1 MNNFKSKILIFAI
14 IFVPITI
21 SLGLWQIERANEKK
35 VIISNYDKLL
45 VSTPITLQK
54 EQPLENWQPIET
66 VGAYQ
71 DLVIYEDN
79 AINSGKAGFKVYH
92 LFQNGD
98 GTFIFVH
105 RGFIE
110 RNLIKNNLPVFGIC
124 LGHQLLALTL
134 GAKTA
139 KMKLGHRGA
148 NHPVKNLVED
158 KVEITS
164 QNHGFEVIKRDLP
177 KKIKIT
183 HQSLFDNSIEGIQLK
198 NKPVFSVQYHPES
211 NPGPQDSVYLFKQFI
226 TSMKKNVKKKR
237 Y

>member
-1 MNNFKSKILIFAI
+1 LNNFKSKILIFAI

-45 VSTPITLQK
+45 VSTPIALQK
-54 EQPLENWQPIET
+54 EQPLDNWQPIET

-79 AINSGKAGFKVYH
+79 AINSSKAGFKVYH

-110 RNLIKNNLPVFGIC
+110 RNLIKNNLPRID
-124 LGHQLLALTL
+124 T
-134 GAKTA
+134 
-139 KMKLGHRGA
+139 
-148 NHPVKNLVED
+148 PVGKKN
-158 KVEITS
+158 
-164 QNHGFEVIKRDLP
+164 IKG
-177 KKIKIT
+177 T
-183 HQSLFDNSIEGIQLK
+183 T
-198 NKPVFSVQYHPES
+198 
-211 NPGPQDSVYLFKQFI
+211 LFKQNNTFVKNI
-226 TSMKKNVKKKR
+226 EESDIRIIQEFNTSVLIERFPILKDR
-237 Y
+237 YLHPFLFNLDVRDADKFQPIEKPVNMTATKHIGYAIQWFGLCAALIILTIYAYRRKGE

>member
-45 VSTPITLQK
+45 VSTPIALQK

-71 DLVIYEDN
+71 DLIIYEDN
-79 AINSGKAGFKVYH
+79 AINGGKAGFKVYH

-110 RNLIKNNLPVFGIC
+110 RNLIKNNLPRIDTPVGKKNI
-124 LGHQLLALTL
+124 LGT
-134 GAKTA
+134 T
-139 KMKLGHRGA
+139 
-148 NHPVKNLVED
+148 
-158 KVEITS
+158 
-164 QNHGFEVIKRDLP
+164 
-177 KKIKIT
+177 
-183 HQSLFDNSIEGIQLK
+183 
-198 NKPVFSVQYHPES
+198 
-211 NPGPQDSVYLFKQFI
+211 LFKQNNTFVKNI
-226 TSMKKNVKKKR
+226 EESDIRIIQEFNTSVLIERFPILKDR
-237 Y
+237 YLHPFLFNLDVRDADKFQPIEKPVNMTATKHIGYAIQWFGLCAALIILTIYAYRRKGE

>member
-45 VSTPITLQK
+45 VSTPIALQK

-110 RNLIKNNLPVFGIC
+110 RNLIKNNLPRIDTPLRKKNIKG
-124 LGHQLLALTL
+124 
-134 GAKTA
+134 TA
-139 KMKLGHRGA
+139 
-148 NHPVKNLVED
+148 
-158 KVEITS
+158 
-164 QNHGFEVIKRDLP
+164 
-177 KKIKIT
+177 
-183 HQSLFDNSIEGIQLK
+183 
-198 NKPVFSVQYHPES
+198 
-211 NPGPQDSVYLFKQFI
+211 LFKQNNTFVKNI
-226 TSMKKNVKKKR
+226 EESDIRIIQEFNTSVLIERFPILKDR
-237 Y
+237 YLHPFLFNLDVRDADKFQPIEKPVNMTATKHIGYAIQWFGLCAALIILTIYAYRRKGE

>member
-45 VSTPITLQK
+45 VSTPIALQK

-79 AINSGKAGFKVYH
+79 AINSGKAGFKIYH

-110 RNLIKNNLPVFGIC
+110 RNLIKNNLPRIDTPIG
-124 LGHQLLALTL
+124 
-134 GAKTA
+134 K
-139 KMKLGHRGA
+139 
-148 NHPVKNLVED
+148 KN
-158 KVEITS
+158 
-164 QNHGFEVIKRDLP
+164 IKG
-177 KKIKIT
+177 T
-183 HQSLFDNSIEGIQLK
+183 T
-198 NKPVFSVQYHPES
+198 
-211 NPGPQDSVYLFKQFI
+211 LFKQNNTFV
-226 TSMKKNVKKKR
+226 KNIEESDIRIIQEFNASVLIERFPILKDR
-237 Y
+237 YLHPFLFNLDVRDADKFQPIEKPVNMTATKHIGYAIQWFGLCAALIILTIYAYRRKGE

>member
-45 VSTPITLQK
+45 VSTPIALQK

-71 DLVIYEDN
+71 DLVVYEDN

-98 GTFIFVH
+98 GTFIFIH

-110 RNLIKNNLPVFGIC
+110 RNLIKNNLPRID
-124 LGHQLLALTL
+124 T
-134 GAKTA
+134 
-139 KMKLGHRGA
+139 
-148 NHPVKNLVED
+148 PVGKKN
-158 KVEITS
+158 
-164 QNHGFEVIKRDLP
+164 IKG
-177 KKIKIT
+177 T
-183 HQSLFDNSIEGIQLK
+183 T
-198 NKPVFSVQYHPES
+198 
-211 NPGPQDSVYLFKQFI
+211 LFKQNNTFVKNI
-226 TSMKKNVKKKR
+226 EESDIRIIQEFNTSVLIERFPILKDR
-237 Y
+237 YLHPFLFNLDVRDADKFQPIEKPVNMTATKHIGYAIQWFGLCAALIILTIYAYRRKGE

>member
-45 VSTPITLQK
+45 VSTPIALQK
-54 EQPLENWQPIET
+54 EQPLDNWQPIET

-71 DLVIYEDN
+71 DLVVYEDN

-110 RNLIKNNLPVFGIC
+110 RNLIKNNLPRID
-124 LGHQLLALTL
+124 T
-134 GAKTA
+134 
-139 KMKLGHRGA
+139 
-148 NHPVKNLVED
+148 PVGKKN
-158 KVEITS
+158 
-164 QNHGFEVIKRDLP
+164 IKG
-177 KKIKIT
+177 T
-183 HQSLFDNSIEGIQLK
+183 T
-198 NKPVFSVQYHPES
+198 
-211 NPGPQDSVYLFKQFI
+211 LFKQNNTFVKNI
-226 TSMKKNVKKKR
+226 EESDIRIIQEFNTSVLIERFPILKDR
-237 Y
+237 YLHPFLFNLDVRDADKFQPIEKPVNMTATKHIGYAIQWFGLCAALIILTIYAYRRKGE

>member
-45 VSTPITLQK
+45 VSTPIALQK

-110 RNLIKNNLPVFGIC
+110 RNLIKNNLPRIDTPVGKKNIK
-124 LGHQLLALTL
+124 G
-134 GAKTA
+134 TA
-139 KMKLGHRGA
+139 
-148 NHPVKNLVED
+148 
-158 KVEITS
+158 
-164 QNHGFEVIKRDLP
+164 
-177 KKIKIT
+177 
-183 HQSLFDNSIEGIQLK
+183 
-198 NKPVFSVQYHPES
+198 
-211 NPGPQDSVYLFKQFI
+211 LFKQNNTFVKNI
-226 TSMKKNVKKKR
+226 EESDIRIIQEFNTSVLIERFPILKDR
-237 Y
+237 YLHPFLFNLDVRDADKFQPIEKPVNMTASKHIGYAIQWFGLCAALIILTIYAYRRKGE

>member
-71 DLVIYEDN
+71 DLVVYEDN

-110 RNLIKNNLPVFGIC
+110 RNLIKNNLPRID
-124 LGHQLLALTL
+124 T
-134 GAKTA
+134 
-139 KMKLGHRGA
+139 
-148 NHPVKNLVED
+148 PVGKKN
-158 KVEITS
+158 
-164 QNHGFEVIKRDLP
+164 IKG
-177 KKIKIT
+177 T
-183 HQSLFDNSIEGIQLK
+183 T
-198 NKPVFSVQYHPES
+198 
-211 NPGPQDSVYLFKQFI
+211 LFKQNNTFVKNI
-226 TSMKKNVKKKR
+226 EESDIRIIQEFNTSVLIERFPILKDR
-237 Y
+237 YLHPFLFNLDVRDADKFKPIEKPVNMTATKHIGYAIQWFGLCAALIILTIYAYRRKGE

>member
-45 VSTPITLQK
+45 VSTPIALQK

-66 VGAYQ
+66 VGVYQ

-79 AINSGKAGFKVYH
+79 AINSGKAGFKIYH

-110 RNLIKNNLPVFGIC
+110 RNLIKNNLPRID
-124 LGHQLLALTL
+124 T
-134 GAKTA
+134 
-139 KMKLGHRGA
+139 
-148 NHPVKNLVED
+148 PVGKKN
-158 KVEITS
+158 
-164 QNHGFEVIKRDLP
+164 IKG
-177 KKIKIT
+177 T
-183 HQSLFDNSIEGIQLK
+183 T
-198 NKPVFSVQYHPES
+198 
-211 NPGPQDSVYLFKQFI
+211 LFKQNNTFVKNI
-226 TSMKKNVKKKR
+226 EESDIRIIQEFNTSVLIERFPILKDR
-237 Y
+237 YLHPFLFNLDVRDADKYQPIEKPVNMTASKHIGYAIQWFGLCAALIILTIYAYRRKGE

>member
-45 VSTPITLQK
+45 VSTPIALQK

-79 AINSGKAGFKVYH
+79 AINRGKAGFKIYH

-110 RNLIKNNLPVFGIC
+110 RNLIKNNLPRID
-124 LGHQLLALTL
+124 T
-134 GAKTA
+134 
-139 KMKLGHRGA
+139 
-148 NHPVKNLVED
+148 PVGKKN
-158 KVEITS
+158 
-164 QNHGFEVIKRDLP
+164 IKG
-177 KKIKIT
+177 T
-183 HQSLFDNSIEGIQLK
+183 T
-198 NKPVFSVQYHPES
+198 
-211 NPGPQDSVYLFKQFI
+211 LFKQNNTFVKNI
-226 TSMKKNVKKKR
+226 EESDIRIIQEFNTSVLIERFPILKDR
-237 Y
+237 YLHPFLFNLDVRDADKFQPIEKPVNMTATKHIGYAIQWFGLCAALIILTIYAYRRKGE

>member
-45 VSTPITLQK
+45 VSTPIALQK

-71 DLVIYEDN
+71 DLVVYEDN

-110 RNLIKNNLPVFGIC
+110 RNLIKNNLPRID
-124 LGHQLLALTL
+124 T
-134 GAKTA
+134 
-139 KMKLGHRGA
+139 
-148 NHPVKNLVED
+148 PVRKKN
-158 KVEITS
+158 
-164 QNHGFEVIKRDLP
+164 IKG
-177 KKIKIT
+177 T
-183 HQSLFDNSIEGIQLK
+183 T
-198 NKPVFSVQYHPES
+198 
-211 NPGPQDSVYLFKQFI
+211 LFKQNNTFVKNI
-226 TSMKKNVKKKR
+226 EESDIRIIQEFNTSVLIERFPILKDR
-237 Y
+237 YLHPFLFNLDVRDADKFQPIEKPVNMTASKHIGYAIQWFGLCAALIILTIYAYRRKGE

>member
-45 VSTPITLQK
+45 VSTPIALQK

-71 DLVIYEDN
+71 DLVVYEDN

-92 LFQNGD
+92 LFQNDD

-110 RNLIKNNLPVFGIC
+110 RNLIKNNLPRID
-124 LGHQLLALTL
+124 T
-134 GAKTA
+134 
-139 KMKLGHRGA
+139 
-148 NHPVKNLVED
+148 PVGKKN
-158 KVEITS
+158 
-164 QNHGFEVIKRDLP
+164 IKG
-177 KKIKIT
+177 T
-183 HQSLFDNSIEGIQLK
+183 T
-198 NKPVFSVQYHPES
+198 
-211 NPGPQDSVYLFKQFI
+211 LFKQNNTFVKNI
-226 TSMKKNVKKKR
+226 EESDIRIIQEFNTSVLIERFPILKDR
-237 Y
+237 YLHPFLFNLDVRDADKFQPIEKPVNMTATKHIGYAIQWFGLCAALIILTIYAYRRKGE

>member
-45 VSTPITLQK
+45 VSTPIALQK

-110 RNLIKNNLPVFGIC
+110 RNLIKNNLPRVDTPVGKKNI
-124 LGHQLLALTL
+124 LGT
-134 GAKTA
+134 T
-139 KMKLGHRGA
+139 
-148 NHPVKNLVED
+148 
-158 KVEITS
+158 
-164 QNHGFEVIKRDLP
+164 
-177 KKIKIT
+177 
-183 HQSLFDNSIEGIQLK
+183 
-198 NKPVFSVQYHPES
+198 
-211 NPGPQDSVYLFKQFI
+211 LFKQNNTFVKNI
-226 TSMKKNVKKKR
+226 EESDIRIIQEFNTSVLIERFPILKDR
-237 Y
+237 YLHPFLFNLDVRDADKFQPIEKPVNMTASKHIGYAIQWFGLCAALIILTIYAYRRKGE

>member
-110 RNLIKNNLPVFGIC
+110 RNLIKNNLPRIDTPLRKKNIKG
-124 LGHQLLALTL
+124 
-134 GAKTA
+134 TA
-139 KMKLGHRGA
+139 
-148 NHPVKNLVED
+148 
-158 KVEITS
+158 
-164 QNHGFEVIKRDLP
+164 
-177 KKIKIT
+177 
-183 HQSLFDNSIEGIQLK
+183 
-198 NKPVFSVQYHPES
+198 
-211 NPGPQDSVYLFKQFI
+211 LFKQNNTFVKNI
-226 TSMKKNVKKKR
+226 EESDIRIIQEFNTSVLIESFPILKDR
-237 Y
+237 YLHPFLFNLDVRDADKFQPIEKPVNMTASKHIGYAIQWFGLCAALIILTIYAYRRKGE

>member
-1 MNNFKSKILIFAI
+1 MNNFKSNILIFAI

-45 VSTPITLQK
+45 VSSPIALQK

-66 VGAYQ
+66 VGTYQ

-98 GTFIFVH
+98 GTFMFVH

-110 RNLIKNNLPVFGIC
+110 RNLIKNNLPRID
-124 LGHQLLALTL
+124 T
-134 GAKTA
+134 
-139 KMKLGHRGA
+139 
-148 NHPVKNLVED
+148 PVGKKN
-158 KVEITS
+158 
-164 QNHGFEVIKRDLP
+164 IKG
-177 KKIKIT
+177 T
-183 HQSLFDNSIEGIQLK
+183 T
-198 NKPVFSVQYHPES
+198 
-211 NPGPQDSVYLFKQFI
+211 LFKQNNTFVKNI
-226 TSMKKNVKKKR
+226 EESDIRIIQEFYTSVLIERFPILKDR
-237 Y
+237 YLHPFLFNLDVRDADKFQPIEKPVNMTASKHIGYAIQWFGLCAALIILTIYAYRRKGE

>member
-45 VSTPITLQK
+45 VSTPIALQK

-110 RNLIKNNLPVFGIC
+110 RNLIKNNLPRIDTPVGI
-124 LGHQLLALTL
+124 
-134 GAKTA
+134 
-139 KMKLGHRGA
+139 
-148 NHPVKNLVED
+148 KN
-158 KVEITS
+158 
-164 QNHGFEVIKRDLP
+164 IKG
-177 KKIKIT
+177 T
-183 HQSLFDNSIEGIQLK
+183 T
-198 NKPVFSVQYHPES
+198 
-211 NPGPQDSVYLFKQFI
+211 LFKQNNTFVKNI
-226 TSMKKNVKKKR
+226 EESDIRIIQEFNTSVLIERFPILKDR
-237 Y
+237 YLHPFLFNLDVRDADKFQPIEKPVNMTATKHIGYAIQWFGLCAALIILTIYAYRRKGE

>member
-45 VSTPITLQK
+45 VSTPIALQK

-110 RNLIKNNLPVFGIC
+110 RNLIKNNLPRID
-124 LGHQLLALTL
+124 T
-134 GAKTA
+134 
-139 KMKLGHRGA
+139 
-148 NHPVKNLVED
+148 PVGKKN
-158 KVEITS
+158 
-164 QNHGFEVIKRDLP
+164 IKG
-177 KKIKIT
+177 T
-183 HQSLFDNSIEGIQLK
+183 T
-198 NKPVFSVQYHPES
+198 
-211 NPGPQDSVYLFKQFI
+211 LFKQNNTFVQNI
-226 TSMKKNVKKKR
+226 EESDIRIIQEFNTSVLIERFPILKDR
-237 Y
+237 YLHPFLFNLDVRDADKFQPIEKPVNMTATKHIGYAIQWFGLCAALIILTIYAYRRKGE

>member
-1 MNNFKSKILIFAI
+1 LNNFKSKILIFAI

-45 VSTPITLQK
+45 VSTPIALQK
-54 EQPLENWQPIET
+54 EQPLDNWQPIET

-79 AINSGKAGFKVYH
+79 AINCSKAGFKVYH

-110 RNLIKNNLPVFGIC
+110 RNLIKNNLPRID
-124 LGHQLLALTL
+124 T
-134 GAKTA
+134 
-139 KMKLGHRGA
+139 
-148 NHPVKNLVED
+148 PVGKKN
-158 KVEITS
+158 
-164 QNHGFEVIKRDLP
+164 IKG
-177 KKIKIT
+177 T
-183 HQSLFDNSIEGIQLK
+183 T
-198 NKPVFSVQYHPES
+198 
-211 NPGPQDSVYLFKQFI
+211 LFKQNNTFVKNI
-226 TSMKKNVKKKR
+226 EESDIRIIQEFNTSVLIERFPILKDR
-237 Y
+237 YLHPFLFNLDVRDADKFQPIEKPVNMTATKHIGYAIQWFGLCAALIILTIYAYRRKGE

>member
-45 VSTPITLQK
+45 VSTPIALQK

-71 DLVIYEDN
+71 DLVVYEDN

-98 GTFIFVH
+98 GTFIFIH

-110 RNLIKNNLPVFGIC
+110 RNLIKNNLPRID
-124 LGHQLLALTL
+124 T
-134 GAKTA
+134 
-139 KMKLGHRGA
+139 
-148 NHPVKNLVED
+148 PVGKKN
-158 KVEITS
+158 
-164 QNHGFEVIKRDLP
+164 IKG
-177 KKIKIT
+177 T
-183 HQSLFDNSIEGIQLK
+183 T
-198 NKPVFSVQYHPES
+198 
-211 NPGPQDSVYLFKQFI
+211 LFKQNNTFVKNI
-226 TSMKKNVKKKR
+226 EESDIRIIQEFNTSVLIERFPILKDR
-237 Y
+237 YLHPFLFNLDVRDADKFQTIEKPVNMTATKHIGYAIQWFGLCAALIILTIYAYRRKGE